1 MITRTVPKTTPLRSR
16 LLYVE
21 ENAESVALMEQL
33 LAGRN
38 DLQLMCA
45 ADVNLAIKLSR
56 SKRPEVI
63 LVNIDLPGVTELG
76 AVRLM
81 TLLRA
86 DPGTQTAPIVALSA
100 NADAAAVVKGLEAG
114 FFHYLTMPL
123 KAGPF
128 MEALAYALEFAAL
141 ERTEQAD
148 AHLRGRPQPLK
159 EPK

>member
-1 MITRTVPKTTPLRSR
+1 M
-16 LLYVE
+16 
-21 ENAESVALMEQL
+21 
-33 LAGRN
+33 
-38 DLQLMCA
+38 
-45 ADVNLAIKLSR
+45 
-56 SKRPEVI
+56 I

-114 FFHYLTMPL
+114 FFHYLTKPV